1 MWLSAF
7 VLRMYIYIFV
17 LHRFMKKPKNI
28 QANISQGLVFDWQF
42 CVFRGPNTFEKQVF
56 GCLGIYIYNVFIMCI
71 YYVVT
76 LRFEDA
82 HLEKMPFIFKLIQ
95 VIIQC
100 DLLVFFFEIL
110 KAPWW
115 FETVACSDF
124 WLTCSEC
131 RKPSKYPDF
140 RLSMNWLALLVF
152 LLSTVST

>member
-1 MWLSAF
+1 M
-7 VLRMYIYIFV
+7 
-17 LHRFMKKPKNI
+17 
-28 QANISQGLVFDWQF
+28 
-42 CVFRGPNTFEKQVF
+42 FRD
-56 GCLGIYIYNVFIMCI
+56 IYIYNVFIMCI

-140 RLSMNWLALLVF
+140 RLSM
-152 LLSTVST
+152 TG